1 MIQLCMQKI
10 ILTIFILSNLFA
22 HPHTF
27 IDVYPKVVVK
37 NNIVTQI
44 DFKWIMDEMTSSM
57 LIMEF
62 DQNQNGKIDKE
73 ENKYIEENY
82 FLSLKDYD
90 FYTHLK
96 PKYKVTN
103 FFADIKNEKIV
114 YNFTF
119 HLFKKTIL
127 SNFKLQFYDT
137 DLFVSMQLKE
147 KLITQKIP
155 HKIKDLD
162 GDFYY
167 GYEIIYK

>member
-1 MIQLCMQKI
+1 MQKI
-10 ILTIFILSNLFA
+10 ILFILFLSNLFA

-27 IDVYPKVVVK
+27 IDVYPKVIVK
-37 NNIVTQI
+37 NNMITQI
-44 DFKWIMDEMTSSM
+44 NFKWIMDEMTSSM

-73 ENKYIEENY
+73 ENRYIEENY

-90 FYTHLK
+90 FYTHLN

-103 FFADIKNEKIV
+103 FFADIKNEKIE

-119 HLFKKTIL
+119 KLLKKTKL

-137 DLFVSMQLKE
+137 DFFVSMQLKN
-147 KLITQKIP
+147 KFITQKIP
-155 HKIKDLD
+155 HKVKDID